1 MLPRWSTA
9 CPDWRERIVE
19 RRSLAPCGP
28 LFVKTADDAL
38 GVFKSLQVT
47 DLPKLPS
54 GRHPTLGEVCD
65 QFVFDLVAA
74 IFGAENPD
82 TGERLIKEFMLLIS
96 KKNGKSMIAA
106 GIMITALVV
115 NWRPHS
121 TLQILAPTIE
131 VANNSFEPAMGM
143 VRADPELSVVLKVVE
158 HQRQIKHLD
167 DENQSVLK
175 VIAADSDTVAG
186 GKAAITLIEELWLFG
201 KKPKAAAMLRE
212 ALGGGSAR
220 PEGFTLYISTHSDE
234 PPVGVFKTKLAYFRD
249 VRDGLIDDPQSFPML
264 YEWPEELLESQAYL
278 DPEMFYVT
286 NPHLG
291 RSVTVAWLKGE
302 LQKEQIGEG
311 GEGLQIFLAKHLN
324 VEIGLRLRRDR
335 WSAAELWLD
344 NVDEGLAGLSFA
356 ERLQQL
362 FARCEV
368 VIGGIDCGGTDDLF
382 GFAALGRERE
392 TGVWLAVCHAWAL
405 HIVLDRRKSIAS
417 TMLDFEVDGDLT
429 FMDSGQDIVSDVAHY
444 AAMIKNSGL
453 MPSEH
458 GLACDRWGMGP
469 LTEALVAAGFDPGD
483 ENLKRTG
490 QIAGIP
496 QGVGLSSAIYTVEF
510 KLYDGMLRHDGSNMM
525 AWCVSNALVQ
535 MRGSAVYVSK
545 ESSGT
550 GKIDPLVALLNAA
563 KVMEIGPVAET
574 VMQSP
579 YATRGLIVV

>member
-1 MLPRWSTA
+1 MQPRWSTA

-19 RRSLAPCGP
+19 RLSLAPCGP
-28 LFVKTADDAL
+28 LFADKAADAL

-54 GRHPTLGEVCD
+54 GRHPNLGEVCD

-74 IFGAENPD
+74 IFGAEDPD

-106 GIMITALVV
+106 GIMVTALVV
-115 NWRPHS
+115 NWRPQS
-121 TLQILAPTIE
+121 ILQILAPTIE

-143 VRADPELSVVLKVVE
+143 VRADEELSVVLKVVE

-167 DENQSVLK
+167 TGAVLK

-344 NVDEGLAGLSFA
+344 NVDDDLAGLSFT

-368 VIGGIDCGGTDDLF
+368 VIGGVDGGGRDDLF

-392 TGVWLAVCHAWAL
+392 TGVWLAVCHAWAQR
-405 HIVLDRRKSIAS
+405 IAMERRKSIAA
-417 TMLDFEVDGDLT
+417 TLLGFEADGDLT
-429 FMDSGQDIVSDVAHY
+429 LTDSGQELVADVARI
-444 AAMIKNSGL
+444 AVMVRDSGL
-453 MPSEH
+453 MPSEG
-458 GLACDRWGMGP
+458 GLALDAWGMGP
-469 LTEALVAAGFDPGD
+469 LVDALVNAGFDPGD
-483 ENLKRTG
+483 ENMKRAGHITG
-490 QIAGIP
+490 IR

-510 KLYDGMLRHDGSNMM
+510 KLGDGMLRHDGSNMM

-535 MRGSAVYVSK
+535 LRGSAVYVSK

-563 KVMEIGPVAET
+563 KVMEIGPV
-574 VMQSP
+574 
-579 YATRGLIVV
+579 VVARKSFWEQ